1 MIIVINSQGGLVSRQ
16 VEDIYQGSNNVN
28 VINVVAPFA
37 SNVVLKAMFEMPD
50 GTYKPKNGDGYI
62 LTPSIEIIEGLNTWR
77 LDVDFPI
84 TQYSG
89 LVKMQL
95 RAILGSEIL
104 ATSTIKFPVQQGV
117 PYESEHIEEG
127 TYDYLLAL
135 INDLK
140 GLINDKVDIKHYKYS
155 LVENI
160 NEDSVGVYYIIDPDT
175 GKYAPKILPEE
186 YEDETHY
193 YEIIAESYVSNTN
206 DGLFLEF
213 KDNIAEQSMRLEIT
227 ASDITINGKPVV
239 FEEDLISENI
249 KYDNA
254 NSGMSATDVKQAIDE
269 LKFGLNAIETT
280 QVVSL
285 GDKTILASDWVADG
299 GLWKY
304 EFRNEVFGDS
314 LVQELIM
321 TPNNEAIEN
330 LNNNDILIYPQVYQ
344 YQESEKVA
352 VGVIKAS
359 KKPDFDMVFD
369 IKIQGI
375 SINTSS
381 EGVRASQIVFTASE
395 SIPKTNVQEAVMQV
409 QTNLDTL
416 RVQYEIE
423 KKDFATLDNNGKIP
437 SSQLPSYVDDVVE
450 CYTIDGVAPMT
461 SGWLSETPG
470 GVALLPLS
478 GKIYVVVSDNEY
490 QNKQYRWSGSVYA
503 IISESLA
510 LGETSSTAYS
520 GAKGKANA
528 DAIADIVNGTIVV
541 NKAKNVIANIEKS
554 TLDSLKASL
563 EQGNITQSD
572 YNNTVN
578 ELYKNAT
585 YSGFTQ
591 SPSNNVLQVGDEII
605 SKKIL
610 LAKYETPLEV
620 ETGGA
625 IYESEMKVG
634 DVFEIHFYISSPN
647 FLSKVMR
654 IVNTSNTSLCANRE
668 FITEEYYYGFHI
680 KTNLTN
686 DKRTI
691 HYAYYTASENEQK
704 AYIQKIYKIIE

>member
-28 VINVVAPFA
+28 VINVVAPFS

-227 ASDITINGKPVV
+227 ASNITINGKPVV

-285 GDKTILASDWVADG
+285 GNKTILASDWVADG
-299 GLWKY
+299 DLWKY

-344 YQESEKVA
+344 YQEGEKVA

-369 IKIQGI
+369 VKIQGI

-416 RVQYEIE
+416 RVQYETE
-423 KKDFATLDNNGKIP
+423 KTDFATLDNNGKIP
-437 SSQLPSYVDDVVE
+437 SSQLPSYVDDVIE

-461 SGWLSETPG
+461 RGWLSETSG

-528 DAIADIVNGTIVV
+528 DAILSLQTDVAVLEEKTSKGIKEILLWENTENDTTAKEVVLSEIEDCRLKIQCAYNFDWQFLDEYRTLRFRGQNTFEYFPNVN
-541 NKAKNVIANIEKS
+541 
-554 TLDSLKASL
+554 
-563 EQGNITQSD
+563 
-572 YNNTVN
+572 N
-578 ELYKNAT
+578 ELYSTLHSALSASQFIYVAEPLLRCYVNHSNVDAKTTISLEIIKPIFFEITDEETVQAL
-585 YSGFTQ
+585 YPDFRIFSGF
-591 SPSNNVLQVGDEII
+591 
-605 SKKIL
+605 
-610 LAKYETPLEV
+610 
-620 ETGGA
+620 
-625 IYESEMKVG
+625 
-634 DVFEIHFYISSPN
+634 YIN
-647 FLSKVMR
+647 
-654 IVNTSNTSLCANRE
+654 
-668 FITEEYYYGFHI
+668 
-680 KTNLTN
+680 
-686 DKRTI
+686 
-691 HYAYYTASENEQK
+691 
-704 AYIQKIYKIIE
+704 KIYKIVEEE

>member
-28 VINVVAPFA
+28 VINVVAPFS

-127 TYDYLLAL
+127 TYEYLLAL

-155 LVENI
+155 LAENI

-227 ASDITINGKPVV
+227 ANDITINGKPVV
-239 FEEDLISENI
+239 FEEDLIAENI
-249 KYDNA
+249 QYNNA

-285 GDKTILASDWVADG
+285 GNKTILASDWVADG

-369 IKIQGI
+369 VKIQGI

-381 EGVRASQIVFTASE
+381 EGIRASQIVFTASE

-416 RVQYEIE
+416 RVQYETE
-423 KKDFATLDNNGKIP
+423 KTDFATLDNNGKIP
-437 SSQLPSYVDDVVE
+437 SSQLPSYVDDVIE

-461 SGWLSETPG
+461 RGWLSETPG

-528 DAIADIVNGTIVV
+528 DAIWDLRIDVAVLEQKTSKGIKEILLWENTENDTTAKEVVLAETEDFRLKIQCAYNFEWHFYDDDITLHFKGQNTFEYFP
-541 NKAKNVIANIEKS
+541 NENTELFSPLRS
-554 TLDSLKASL
+554 TLGSTFTYLAEPLLRCYVNHSDVNTKTIISLSIIKPIVFK
-563 EQGNITQSD
+563 ITD
-572 YNNTVN
+572 EETVQA
-578 ELYKNAT
+578 LYPNFKIS
-585 YSGFTQ
+585 SGF
-591 SPSNNVLQVGDEII
+591 
-605 SKKIL
+605 
-610 LAKYETPLEV
+610 
-620 ETGGA
+620 
-625 IYESEMKVG
+625 
-634 DVFEIHFYISSPN
+634 YIN
-647 FLSKVMR
+647 
-654 IVNTSNTSLCANRE
+654 
-668 FITEEYYYGFHI
+668 
-680 KTNLTN
+680 
-686 DKRTI
+686 
-691 HYAYYTASENEQK
+691 
-704 AYIQKIYKIIE
+704 KIYKIVEEE